1 MQECLNLTKP
11 AFMYYH
17 RLGNIPPK
25 RHIQFRQPD
34 GSLYREELVTSE
46 GFSGIYS
53 TMYHIHPPTRVKM
66 IGEPLKYGPKKIET
80 YNLRHTHL
88 NTSRVKATGTD
99 YLTARKVLLSNNDCS
114 ISICSPS
121 ERKMNFFYK
130 NAEGDEV
137 LFVHEGGG
145 TLISPLGK
153 LEFRPGDYVVIPRTI
168 IYSLEFNEGPLR
180 LLILESASPVETVKR
195 YRNQL
200 GQLLEHS
207 PYCERDIR
215 PPTDLL
221 IDDNKGD
228 FLIQIKK
235 EGYLHQYTYD
245 HSPLDLIGWDGFL
258 WPYAFSIHD
267 FQPITGRI
275 HLPPPVHQTF
285 QGHNFVICSFVPRLF
300 DYHPLA
306 IPAPYNHSNIDSD
319 EVLYY
324 AEGNFMSRKG
334 IERGSF
340 TLHPGGLPHGPHPG
354 TAEKSIGAKETHE
367 LAVMI
372 DTFRP
377 LYLTEDALEFVDN
390 NYPMSWTE
398 NRGDFNE
405 INAP

>member
-1 MQECLNLTKP
+1 
-11 AFMYYH
+11 MYYH

-25 RHIQFRQPD
+25 RHTQFRQPD

-53 TMYHIHPPTRVKM
+53 TLYHAHPPTRIKKV
-66 IGEPLKYGPKKIET
+66 GEPVKYGTKKIDT
-80 YNLRHTHL
+80 YDLRHTHL
-88 NTSRVKATGTD
+88 NTSGVKNTGTD
-99 YLTARKVLLSNNDCS
+99 YLNARKVLLTNNDCS

-121 ERKMNFFYK
+121 VRKMNFFYK

-137 LFVHEGGG
+137 LFVHDGSG

-153 LEFRPGDYVVIPRTI
+153 LEFRQGDYIVIPRTI
-168 IYSLEFNEGPLR
+168 IYRLEFNDGPLR

-207 PYCERDIR
+207 PYSERDIR
-215 PPTDLL
+215 PPSELLTD
-221 IDDNKGD
+221 NSKGD

-235 EGYLHQYTYD
+235 QGHLHQYIYD
-245 HSPLDLIGWDGFL
+245 YSPLDLVGWDGFL

-267 FQPITGRI
+267 FEPITGRI
-275 HLPPPVHQTF
+275 HQPPPVHQTF

-334 IERGSF
+334 IDRGSF

-390 NYPMSWTE
+390 KYPMSWTE
-398 NRGDFNE
+398 SSGDFNE
-405 INAP
+405 INTP

>member
-1 MQECLNLTKP
+1 
-11 AFMYYH
+11 MYYH

-25 RHIQFRQPD
+25 RHTQFRQPD

-53 TMYHIHPPTRVKM
+53 TLYHTHPPTRIKKV
-66 IGEPLKYGPKKIET
+66 GEPVKYGAKKIET
-80 YNLRHTHL
+80 YDLRHTHL
-88 NTSRVKATGTD
+88 NTSGVKNTGTD
-99 YLTARKVLLSNNDCS
+99 YLNARKVLLTNNDCS

-137 LFVHEGGG
+137 LFIHDGSGS
-145 TLISPLGK
+145 LISPLGT
-153 LEFRPGDYVVIPRTI
+153 LEFRQGDYIVIPRTI
-168 IYSLEFNEGPLR
+168 IYRLEFNDGPLR

-207 PYCERDIR
+207 PYSERDIR
-215 PPTDLL
+215 PPSELLTD
-221 IDDNKGD
+221 NSKGD

-235 EGYLHQYTYD
+235 QGHLHQYTYD
-245 HSPLDLIGWDGFL
+245 YSPLDLVGWDGFL

-267 FQPITGRI
+267 FEPITGRI
-275 HLPPPVHQTF
+275 HQPPPVHQTF

-334 IERGSF
+334 IDRGSF

-377 LYLTEDALEFVDN
+377 LYLTEHALEFVDN
-390 NYPMSWTE
+390 KYPMSWTE
-398 NRGDFNE
+398 STGDFNE
-405 INAP
+405 INTP